1 MIRQERKEGWKDG
14 RKQEEGEEVRKGRG
28 PEIVLFS
35 GREEVG
41 RKIQHGDLSP
51 PCHGGDR

>member
-1 MIRQERKEGWKDG
+1 MEGSRK
-14 RKQEEGEEVRKGRG
+14 REEVRKGRG

-35 GREEVG
+35 GKEEEVG

-51 PCHGGDR
+51 PFSRLNRVALDGHGGDR